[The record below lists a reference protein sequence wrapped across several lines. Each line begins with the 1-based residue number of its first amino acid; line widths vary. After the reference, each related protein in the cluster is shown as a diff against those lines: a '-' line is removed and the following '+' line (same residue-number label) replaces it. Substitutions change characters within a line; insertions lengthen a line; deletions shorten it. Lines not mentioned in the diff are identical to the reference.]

1 MDKQA
6 RTIIEGL
13 MELVKESGRVL
24 RYYDED
30 SEYTHL
36 WCNDGSDVE
45 PEEYVPDDRFFAA
58 EAYLKVK
65 R

>member
-1 MDKQA
+1 MDKQT

-13 MELVKESGRVL
+13 MELARESGRVL

-36 WCNDGSDVE
+36 WCNDGSDVK
-45 PEEYVPDDRFFAA
+45 PKEYVPDDRYFAA
-58 EAYLKVK
+58 EAYLEIKQ
-65 R
+65 